1 MSAGAQV
8 EQIVETAR
16 GLEPIIR
23 EHADRSEQERRLA
36 QPVVDALKS
45 SGILRLCRPRA
56 LGGLEADPWTAME
69 VFEELSR
76 VDGSAGWCAM
86 ICGAGGAFDAFIP
99 REGAARMYADPTA
112 VTTGVIAPTGRAT
125 PVDGGYRVSGRWAI
139 ASACQHCDWLGGT
152 AVVFDG
158 DAPRMGPGGMPQTIV
173 PLFSADAAK
182 ILDTWKTGGLRASG
196 SHDFEVS
203 DVFVPNAHCIQMPM
217 LEPAHDG
224 ALFRFPFFGLLAASI
239 ASTTLGIGRAAIE
252 ELSKLAGRKT
262 PFGMRSSLATRA
274 TTHLGVAEMEATLSS
289 ARAFLAEAVRETWE
303 TVVAG
308 NPVDVGQ
315 RARLRLA
322 ATHATSSAAK
332 TVTMAHELGGSSAI
346 YSTSRL
352 DRCFRDVHTI
362 TAHFSVAR
370 PSRELLGQVLL
381 GQDADFTLL

>member
-8 EQIVETAR
+8 EQLLETAR

-23 EHADRSEQERRLA
+23 EHADRGEQERRLP

-45 SGILRLCRPRA
+45 AGFLRLCRPRA
-56 LGGLEADPWTAME
+56 LGGLEADPWAAMQ

-76 VDGSAGWCAM
+76 ADGSAGWCAM

-99 REGAARMYADPTA
+99 QQGAAQMYSNPDA

-125 PVDGGYRVSGRWAI
+125 PVDGGYRVSGRWSI
-139 ASACQHCDWLGGT
+139 ASACQHCDWLGGS

-158 DAPRMGPGGMPQTIV
+158 EAPRMGPGGMPQTVV
-173 PLFSADAAK
+173 PLFPASATT
-182 ILDTWKTGGLRASG
+182 IHDTWKTGGLRASG

-203 DVFVPNAHCIQMPM
+203 DLFVPDSHCIHMPM
-217 LEPAHDG
+217 LEPAYDG

-239 ASTTLGIGRAAIE
+239 ASTTLGIGRAAID
-252 ELSKLAGRKT
+252 ELLLLAGRKT
-262 PFGMRSSLATRA
+262 PFGMRSSLSTRA
-274 TTHLGVAEMEATLSS
+274 STHLGVAEMEATLSS
-289 ARAFLAEAVRETWE
+289 ARAFLAETVQQTWE

-308 NPVDVGQ
+308 DPVDLQQ
-315 RARLRLA
+315 RARVRLA
-322 ATHATSSAAK
+322 ATHATASAAK
-332 TVTMAHELGGSSAI
+332 AVTLAHELGGSSAV

-381 GQDADFTLL
+381 GQEADVTLL